1 MAMLTAAERR
11 TAFSPDPPSRPRLQP
26 DLLTVPSHTSQPAA
40 QAAMDQAAQAGN
52 RTPARALLAA
62 TSTAGSPNRPPP
74 GTTPDSIQLSTWD
87 WEGGQHQGPRPPG
100 TRPAAAARRR

>member
-26 DLLTVPSHTSQPAA
+26 DLLTVPSDTSQPAA
-40 QAAMDQAAQAGN
+40 QVAMDQAAQAGN
-52 RTPARALLAA
+52 RTPAPALLAA
-62 TSTAGSPNRPPP
+62 TSTVGPPNCPPA

-87 WEGGQHQGPRPPG
+87 WEGGQHQGPRPPR
-100 TRPAAAARRR
+100 TRPAATASRR